1 MSNRNDGCGDEDIS
15 GGIVG
20 SANGVGG
27 GEVKGWAVGLASA

>member
-1 MSNRNDGCGDEDIS
+1 MSNRNSCGDEDIS